1 MCSAIGGRWVLRQV
15 RKEEK
20 RLAAGFS
27 HEPPTF
33 YERNAAVTDRPEVPL
48 CRSAEPLAAGPRRPW
63 FSPHAGAGAGVG
75 GGSVHSRV
83 PWVSEAY
90 P

>member
-1 MCSAIGGRWVLRQV
+1 MDCKGIVTLR

-33 YERNAAVTDRPEVPL
+33 YERNASVTARPEVPL
-48 CRSAEPLAAGPRRPW
+48 CHWATPLAVPP
-63 FSPHAGAGAGVG
+63 PVK
-75 GGSVHSRV
+75 SVVLPVV
-83 PWVSEAY
+83 PVREHELATV
-90 P
+90 